1 MSLFSNPIEFLL
13 LATGRIPAILFALSL
28 HEAAHAWMSLRCG
41 DDTAA
46 RMGRITLN
54 PLAHLDPIGSI
65 GIFLGFFGWGKPVP
79 YVERNLRNP
88 RWDAMLI
95 AAAGPVSNLILAAI
109 SGIAFRIL
117 FPMAE
122 RLLLPM
128 AEVGEGAADR
138 IILFLLFLTSFSLIV
153 NLFLCFFNLI
163 PIFPLDG
170 EKILLGFLPYRQAF
184 QYSQLRQYGPM
195 GLLLLV
201 LIGGPLVSAWIGVL
215 SKPFFYLFAGVSFN
229 DTLAIIGLAFVALW
243 GK

>member
-1 MSLFSNPIEFLL
+1 MSLFTNPIEFLL
-13 LATGRIPAILFALSL
+13 LATGRVPAILFALSL

-65 GIFLGFFGWGKPVP
+65 GIFIGFFGWGKPVP

-88 RWDAMLI
+88 RTDTIWI
-95 AAAGPVSNLILAAI
+95 AAAGPLSNLILAAI
-109 SGIAFRIL
+109 SGVAFRVLIH
-117 FPMAE
+117 FAQ
-122 RLLLPM
+122 
-128 AEVGEGAADR
+128 VGESLSDR

-170 EKILLGFLPYRQAF
+170 EKILLGFLPSRQAYLYAQF
-184 QYSQLRQYGPM
+184 RQYGPM
-195 GLLLLV
+195 GLLLLILV
-201 LIGGPLVSAWIGVL
+201 GQPLVEAWIGVM
-215 SKPFFYLFAGVSFN
+215 SKPFFYLFAGVSFKETI
-229 DTLAIIGLAFVALW
+229 DIIGAAFSALW
-243 GK
+243 GS